1 MQKELL
7 ELKKQLNA
15 ILSRDAALKQALREV
30 NKIDMIRA
38 SMIVRNPKHQEV
50 KVDRIIDGE
59 LIRDI
64 SIGDYVFIRNCAEL
78 VKAAYNNLEMG
89 NYIDRNLLISAARIL
104 SEDPECG
111 LRKDNPVVYSINH
124 VPPHCSDIED
134 RLTRTSRKVYGN
146 EMADDVVA
154 RAMYMHNSIID
165 IWPFDE
171 YSGEI
176 AIFAMNYY
184 LMEQGLMPIDMPM
197 KQQDYFDL
205 VAACLKGW
213 RPDEEYEFFKAAIT
227 TKMISTIEICKG
239 YVR

>member
-15 ILSRDAALKQALREV
+15 ILSSDATLKKALREV
-30 NKIDMIRA
+30 NKMDMIKA

-50 KVDRIIDGE
+50 LVDRILDGE

-64 SIGDYVFIRNCAEL
+64 SIGDYIFVRNYAEL

-89 NYIDRNLLISAARIL
+89 NSMDRNMLISAYRIL
-104 SEDPECG
+104 SENPQGG
-111 LRKDNPVVYSINH
+111 LRDDNPVVYSINH
-124 VPPHCSDIED
+124 VPPHSADVDE
-134 RLTRTSRKVYGN
+134 RLSKALRRVYSKD
-146 EMADDVVA
+146 MPDDVVA

-165 IWPFDE
+165 VWPFDE

-176 AIFAMNYY
+176 AIFALNYF

-197 KQQDYFDL
+197 NRQDYCDL
-205 VAACLKGW
+205 TAACLKG
-213 RPDEEYEFFKAAIT
+213 RRSDEEYEFFRAAIT
-227 TKMISTIEICKG
+227 EKMAGTIDVCKG